1 MSTVISVQMIQDP
14 TSFGVFV
21 GLYNKLNNTSF
32 SVKQALSTPEL
43 TQLFAATAQTL
54 QSNTI
59 TTSSKS
65 QGKSS
70 KSTKKLSYEAF
81 QTEHG
86 TTVAHAIYS
95 YCKTQGVSLSRAE
108 IADGLNVRLST
119 VCGQVFNLIE
129 AGLLV
134 VDGTKVD
141 ENSGREVETVI
152 FR

>member
-1 MSTVISVQMIQDP
+1 MSTVTSVQMIQDL

-32 SVKQALSTPEL
+32 SVKQALSNPEL
-43 TQLFAATAQTL
+43 TTLFAATAQTL

-59 TTSSKS
+59 TTSVKN
-65 QGKSS
+65 QVKSS
-70 KSTKKLSYEAF
+70 KSTKRFSYEAF

-86 TTVAHAIYS
+86 TTAAHAIYS
-95 YCKTQGVSLSRAE
+95 YCKTQNKSLSRAE
-108 IADGLNVRLST
+108 IADGLNMRLST

-141 ENSGREVETVI
+141 EKTGREVETV
-152 FR
+152 FYR

>member
-21 GLYNKLNNTSF
+21 GLFNKLNNTSF
-32 SVKQALSTPEL
+32 SVKEALSNPEL

-54 QSNTI
+54 QSNT
-59 TTSSKS
+59 TTASVKS
-65 QGKSS
+65 QAKSS
-70 KSTKKLSYEAF
+70 KNTKKLSYEQF

-95 YCKTQGVSLSRAE
+95 YCKAQGVALSRAE
-108 IADGLNVRLST
+108 IAEGLNVRLST

-129 AGLLV
+129 AGLLAV
-134 VDGTKVD
+134 NGTKVD
-141 ENSGREVETVI
+141 ENSGREVETLI
-152 FR
+152 FK